1 MAFNET
7 KLYEN
12 LEKLV
17 LTTQLGSG
25 NAMQCNAG
33 LLSFIFDFLQ
43 LFNVPKATL
52 TRLKNNTSNANKA
65 DFPENGEVALIQQL
79 YFKPVQPETDLYQS
93 LEQLKKSPTA
103 KTHKTRFLFVT
114 DFRNVEVYDVKA
126 DDFISCPFNKL
137 HKEYAFFLP
146 LAGFEKATLTE
157 ENPADTKAAEK
168 MGRLFDA
175 IQLKNSLDQH
185 SLNLFLTRLLFCF
198 FAEDTNIFAKQSF
211 SQLLNNHS
219 DNSGSQ
225 LQAIFSQ
232 LFTVLNLSE
241 RSPER
246 AKYPTHLTAFP
257 YVNGGLFADST
268 DIPEFDTR
276 SRRLLLECS
285 QLDWSEINPDIF
297 GSMFQAVIE
306 PKKRRSL
313 GQHYTSVQNIMKV
326 IKPLFLDPLY
336 TEFEN
341 IKSLKESKT
350 KDHKLT
356 ALLQRLS
363 EIKIFDPA
371 CGSGN
376 FLIIAYKEFR
386 KLEIEIFKALSEVKS
401 MFSYIQLDQFYG
413 LEIDDFACETA
424 RLSMWLAEHQMNVLL
439 EKEIGIHQPT
449 LPLKNSGRIF
459 CANSLRENWEVF
471 CPRQSTE
478 DEVYIIG
485 NPPFIGKNNRTD
497 EQTKDMEQVFQGFKT
512 FKSLDYVTNWFWK
525 GANYIKAS
533 KAKLGLVSTNSICQG
548 EQVATLW
555 KPIFDLG
562 VSIHFAYQTFAWK
575 NSAKDN
581 ATVHTIIVGLSAE
594 IEDKKTIYKEVNGNL
609 IQQQAVNISPYLTER
624 SNLAIEA
631 RSNPISSVSKMLFG
645 NKPVDGGFLLLEPK
659 EKEQL
664 TLQEP
669 NSQKWIKKLLGA
681 EEFINNKER
690 YCLWLVN
697 ISDEEL
703 QSMPA
708 VMERVKKVKVNRLKS
723 KDSGARKL
731 AERPH
736 QFRDLHNP
744 KSFIL
749 IPSVSSE
756 SRDYIPLGIFD
767 SQVISSN
774 RNYIIPNGSLYE
786 FGILH
791 SEMHNDWMRLVS
803 GRLESRYSYSATIVY
818 NNFPFPEVTE
828 AQKAEL
834 SELAEDILLVR
845 QDYPDMTLAELYNPE
860 TMPEPLKQA
869 HETLDKAVEKCY
881 RDKPFTDSSERVAF
895 LFQRYE
901 ELIKAEQQGGK

>member
-1 MAFNET
+1 M
-7 KLYEN
+7 
-12 LEKLV
+12 
-17 LTTQLGSG
+17 QC

-43 LFNVPKATL
+43 LFNIPKATL

-79 YFKPVQPETDLYQS
+79 YFKPVQPETDLYQT
-93 LEQLKKSPTA
+93 LEQLKKSPTV

-114 DFRNVEVYDVKA
+114 DFKNVEAYDVKA
-126 DDFISCPFNKL
+126 DDFISCPFNEL

-175 IQLKNSLDQH
+175 IQLRNSLDQH

-232 LFTVLNLSE
+232 LFTVLNLPE

-268 DIPEFDTR
+268 NIPEFDTR

-306 PKKRRSL
+306 PQKRRSL

-336 TEFEN
+336 AEFES

-376 FLIIAYKEFR
+376 FLIIAYKELR
-386 KLEIEIFKALSEVKS
+386 KLEIEIFKALSEVRS
-401 MFSYIQLDQFYG
+401 MFSYIQLDHFYG

-485 NPPFIGKNNRTD
+485 NPPFWGKQGRNAA
-497 EQTKDMEQVFQGFKT
+497 QTEDMEIVFHGLNGFKN
-512 FKSLDYVTNWFWK
+512 LDYVTNWFWK
-525 GANYIKAS
+525 GANYIKNS
-533 KAKLGLVSTNSICQG
+533 KAKLALVSTNSICQG

-555 KPIFDLG
+555 EPIFKLG
-562 VSIHFAYQTFAWK
+562 VSIHFAYQTFPWA
-575 NSAKDN
+575 NN
-581 ATVHTIIVGLSAE
+581 ARNKAAVHTIIVGLSSS
-594 IEDKKTIYKEVNGNL
+594 KEEHKLIFKEKDGNL
-609 IQQQAVNISPYLTER
+609 ISSKVTNISPYLVEGN
-624 SNLAIEA
+624 NLVISA
-631 RSNPISSVSKMLFG
+631 RRNTLNPLTPNIIFG
-645 NKPVDGGFLLLEPK
+645 SMPNDGGYLLLEQE
-659 EKEQL
+659 EKDNLLRKNKTIEQY
-664 TLQEP
+664 
-669 NSQKWIKKLLGA
+669 IKQILGS
-681 EEFINNKER
+681 EEFINNKKR
-690 YCLWLVN
+690 YCLWFLN
-697 ISDEEL
+697 ENLTEL
-703 QSMPA
+703 
-708 VMERVKKVKVNRLKS
+708 KKIPELLEILKNVEN
-723 KDSGARKL
+723 ARKSSSRETTRAL
-731 AERPH
+731 AIYPH
-736 QFRDLHNP
+736 LFGEIRQPTSGNY
-744 KSFIL
+744 IL
-749 IPSVSSE
+749 IPSTSSE
-756 SRDYIPLGIFD
+756 NRKYIPIGFLNSD
-767 SQVISSN
+767 VISTN
-774 RNYIIPNGSLYE
+774 ANLLIPNASMFE
-786 FGILH
+786 FAILT
-791 SEMHNDWMRLVS
+791 SEMHNDFMRVVA
-803 GRLESRYSYSATIVY
+803 GRLESRYRYSNTIVY

-828 AQKAEL
+828 AQKAKL

-845 QDYPDMTLAELYNPE
+845 QDYPDMTLAQLYNPE

-881 RDKPFTDSSERVAF
+881 RDKPFADSSERVAF

-901 ELIKAEQQGGK
+901 ELIKAEQQRG

>member
-1 MAFNET
+1 
-7 KLYEN
+7 
-12 LEKLV
+12 
-17 LTTQLGSG
+17 
-25 NAMQCNAG
+25 MQCNAG

-43 LFNVPKATL
+43 LFNIPKATL

-65 DFPENGEVALIQQL
+65 DFPKNGEVALIQQL
-79 YFKPVQPETDLYQS
+79 YFKPVQPETDLYQT
-93 LEQLKKSPTA
+93 LEQLKKSPTV

-114 DFRNVEVYDVKA
+114 DFKNVEAYDVKA
-126 DDFISCPFNKL
+126 DDFISCPFNEL

-175 IQLKNSLDQH
+175 IQLRNSLDQH

-232 LFTVLNLSE
+232 LFTVLNLPE
-241 RSPER
+241 RS
-246 AKYPTHLTAFP
+246 
-257 YVNGGLFADST
+257 
-268 DIPEFDTR
+268 
-276 SRRLLLECS
+276 
-285 QLDWSEINPDIF
+285 PDIF

-306 PKKRRSL
+306 PQKRRSL

-336 TEFEN
+336 AEFEN
-341 IKSLKESKT
+341 IKSQKESKT
-350 KDHKLT
+350 KDHKFT

-376 FLIIAYKEFR
+376 FLIIAYKELR
-386 KLEIEIFKALSEVKS
+386 KLEIEIFKALSEVRS

-485 NPPFIGKNNRTD
+485 NPPFGGKQGRNAA
-497 EQTKDMEQVFQGFKT
+497 QTEDMEIVFHGLNGFKN
-512 FKSLDYVTNWFWK
+512 LDYVTNWFWK
-525 GANYIKAS
+525 GANYIKNS
-533 KAKLGLVSTNSICQG
+533 KAKLALVSTNSICQG

-555 KPIFDLG
+555 EPIFKLG
-562 VSIHFAYQTFAWK
+562 VSIHFAYQTFPWA
-575 NSAKDN
+575 NN
-581 ATVHTIIVGLSAE
+581 ARNKAAVHTIIVGLSSS
-594 IEDKKTIYKEVNGNL
+594 KEEHKLIFKEKDGNL
-609 IQQQAVNISPYLTER
+609 ISSKVTNISPYLVEGN
-624 SNLAIEA
+624 NLVISA
-631 RSNPISSVSKMLFG
+631 RRNTLNPLTPNILFG
-645 NKPVDGGFLLLEPK
+645 SMPNDGGYLLLEQE
-659 EKEQL
+659 EKDNLLRKNKTIEQY
-664 TLQEP
+664 
-669 NSQKWIKKLLGA
+669 IKQILGS
-681 EEFINNKER
+681 EEFINNKKR
-690 YCLWLVN
+690 YCLWFLN
-697 ISDEEL
+697 ANLTEL
-703 QSMPA
+703 
-708 VMERVKKVKVNRLKS
+708 KKIPELLEILKNVENS
-723 KDSGARKL
+723 RKSSSRETTRELAAYPHLFGEIRQPTSG
-731 AERPH
+731 
-736 QFRDLHNP
+736 
-744 KSFIL
+744 SYIL
-749 IPSVSSE
+749 IPRVSSE
-756 SRDYIPLGIFD
+756 NRKYIPIGFFD
-767 SQVISSN
+767 YQTISTDAN
-774 RNYIIPNGSLYE
+774 LLIPNASMFE
-786 FGILH
+786 FAILT
-791 SEMHNDWMRLVS
+791 SEMHNDFMRVVA
-803 GRLESRYSYSATIVY
+803 GRLKSDYRYSNSLVY

-828 AQKAEL
+828 AQKTKL

-845 QDYPDMTLAELYNPE
+845 QDYPDMTLAQLYNPE

-881 RDKPFTDSSERVAF
+881 RDKPFADSSERVAF

-901 ELIKAEQQGGK
+901 ELVKAEQQRGK

>member
-1 MAFNET
+1 
-7 KLYEN
+7 
-12 LEKLV
+12 
-17 LTTQLGSG
+17 
-25 NAMQCNAG
+25 MQCNAG

-65 DFPENGEVALIQQL
+65 DFPENGEVALIQQI
-79 YFKPVQPETDLYQS
+79 YFKPVQPETDLYQA
-93 LEQLKKSPTA
+93 LEQLKKSPTV

-114 DFRNVEVYDVKA
+114 DFKNVEAYDVKA
-126 DDFISCPFNKL
+126 DDFISCPFNEL

-175 IQLKNSLDQH
+175 IQLRNSLDQH

-246 AKYPTHLTAFP
+246 AKYPAHLTAFP

-306 PKKRRSL
+306 PQKRRSL

-336 TEFEN
+336 AEFES

-376 FLIIAYKEFR
+376 FLIIAYKELR

-485 NPPFIGKNNRTD
+485 NPPFGGTNNRTS
-497 EQTKDMEQVFQGFKT
+497 EQSKDMEIVFRGINNFRN
-512 FKSLDYVTNWFWK
+512 LDYVTCWFWK
-525 GANYIKAS
+525 GVNYIEKS
-533 KAKLGLVSTNSICQG
+533 NAKLALIATNSICQG
-548 EQVATLW
+548 EQVPNLW
-555 KPIFDLG
+555 KPIIQKDIF
-562 VSIHFAYQTFAWK
+562 INFAVQSFVWH
-575 NSAKDN
+575 NNAKEN
-581 ATVHTIIVGLSAE
+581 ATVQTIVIGLSARNE
-594 IEDKKTIYKEVNGNL
+594 NTKILFSHINKELISKTVH
-609 IQQQAVNISPYLTER
+609 NISPYLIEGENTFLENR
-624 SNLAIEA
+624 LSPLCRIPEICLSNVP
-631 RSNPISSVSKMLFG
+631 RD
-645 NKPVDGGFLLLEPK
+645 DGFFFLNEEEKNILLEK
-659 EKEQL
+659 
-664 TLQEP
+664 
-669 NSQKWIKKLLGA
+669 NKKANDYIRKVLGGD
-681 EEFINNKER
+681 EFLNDKVR
-690 YCLWLVN
+690 YCLWLKNEDLSVLEKDTF
-697 ISDEEL
+697 IK
-703 QSMPA
+703 
-708 VMERVKKVKVNRLKS
+708 ERLNKIRNFRS
-723 KDSGARKL
+723 SSSRESTQRQADT
-731 AERPH
+731 PH
-736 QFRDLHNP
+736 LFSEIRQPD
-744 KSFIL
+744 KGEYIL
-749 IPSVSSE
+749 IPSPSSE
-756 SRDYIPLGIFD
+756 KRKYIPIGFMSYD
-767 SQVISSN
+767 VIAINSFM
-774 RNYIIPNGSLYE
+774 IPNATLYE
-786 FGILH
+786 FAILT
-791 SEMHNDWMRLVS
+791 SEIHNDFIRAVT
-803 GRLESRYSYSATIVY
+803 GRLENRIRYSSKVIY

-828 AQKAEL
+828 AQKAKL

-845 QDYPDMTLAELYNPE
+845 QDYPDMTLAQLYNPE

>member
-1 MAFNET
+1 
-7 KLYEN
+7 
-12 LEKLV
+12 
-17 LTTQLGSG
+17 
-25 NAMQCNAG
+25 MQCNAG

-79 YFKPVQPETDLYQS
+79 YFKPVQPETDLYQT
-93 LEQLKKSPTA
+93 LEQLKKSPTV

-114 DFRNVEVYDVKA
+114 DFKNVEAYDVKA
-126 DDFISCPFNKL
+126 DDFISCPFNEL

-175 IQLKNSLDQH
+175 IQLRNSLDQH

-232 LFTVLNLSE
+232 LFTVLNLPE

-268 DIPEFDTR
+268 NIPEFDTR

-306 PKKRRSL
+306 PQKRRSL

-336 TEFEN
+336 AEFES

-350 KDHKLT
+350 KDHKFT

-376 FLIIAYKEFR
+376 FLIIAYKELR
-386 KLEIEIFKALSEVKS
+386 KLEIEIFKVLSEVRS
-401 MFSYIQLDQFYG
+401 MFSYIQLDHFYG

-485 NPPFIGKNNRTD
+485 NPPFGGKQGRNAA
-497 EQTKDMEQVFQGFKT
+497 QTEDMEIVFHGLNGFKN
-512 FKSLDYVTNWFWK
+512 LDYVTNWFWK
-525 GANYIKAS
+525 GANYIKNS
-533 KAKLGLVSTNSICQG
+533 KAKLALVSTNSICQG

-555 KPIFDLG
+555 EPIFKLG
-562 VSIHFAYQTFAWK
+562 VSIHFAYQTFPWA
-575 NSAKDN
+575 NN
-581 ATVHTIIVGLSAE
+581 ARNKAAVHTIIVGLSSS
-594 IEDKKTIYKEVNGNL
+594 KEEHKLIFKEKDGNL
-609 IQQQAVNISPYLTER
+609 ISSKVTNISPYLVEGNNFCINSKQQPFLGR
-624 SNLAIEA
+624 QPLIVGSRPACDGNLL
-631 RSNPISSVSKMLFG
+631 ISPETRNRILEQNYEL
-645 NKPVDGGFLLLEPK
+645 NKHIRPALGGK
-659 EKEQL
+659 
-664 TLQEP
+664 
-669 NSQKWIKKLLGA
+669 
-681 EEFINNKER
+681 EFINNIAR
-690 YCLWLVN
+690 YCLWLC
-697 ISDEEL
+697 DLEKEEL
-703 QSMPA
+703 HSITSKTPL
-708 VMERVKKVKVNRLKS
+708 VKELLDNVKKFRLSSSNIVLHDFAETPHLFQSNR
-723 KDSGARKL
+723 
-731 AERPH
+731 
-736 QFRDLHNP
+736 QP
-744 KSFIL
+744 KTGEMLFIPQL
-749 IPSVSSE
+749 SSE
-756 SRDYIPLGIFD
+756 NRRYIPIGYINCD
-767 SQVISSN
+767 VIVTDPHFML
-774 RNYIIPNGSLYE
+774 PNASMFE
-786 FGILH
+786 FAILT
-791 SEMHNDWMRLVS
+791 SEMHNDFMRVVA
-803 GRLESRYSYSATIVY
+803 GRLKSDYRYSNSLVY

-828 AQKAEL
+828 AQKTKL

-845 QDYPDMTLAELYNPE
+845 QDYPDMTLAQLYNPE

-881 RDKPFTDSSERVAF
+881 RDKPFADSSERVAF

-901 ELIKAEQQGGK
+901 ELVKAEQQRGK

>member
-1 MAFNET
+1 
-7 KLYEN
+7 
-12 LEKLV
+12 
-17 LTTQLGSG
+17 
-25 NAMQCNAG
+25 MQCNAG

-79 YFKPVQPETDLYQS
+79 YFKPVQPETDLYQT
-93 LEQLKKSPTA
+93 LEQLKKSPTV

-114 DFRNVEVYDVKA
+114 DFKNVEAYDVKA
-126 DDFISCPFNKL
+126 DDFISCPFNEL

-175 IQLKNSLDQH
+175 IQLRNSLDQH

-232 LFTVLNLSE
+232 LFTVLNLPE

-268 DIPEFDTR
+268 NIPEFDTR

-306 PKKRRSL
+306 PQKRRSL

-336 TEFEN
+336 AEFES

-350 KDHKLT
+350 KDHKFT

-376 FLIIAYKEFR
+376 FLIIAYKELR

-401 MFSYIQLDQFYG
+401 MFSYIQLDHFYG

-449 LPLKNSGRIF
+449 LPLKNSGHIR
-459 CANSLRENWEVF
+459 CANSLREDWKEF

-485 NPPFIGKNNRTD
+485 NPPFGGTNNRTP
-497 EQTKDMEQVFQGFKT
+497 EQSKDMEVVFRGFNN
-512 FKSLDYVTNWFWK
+512 FRSLDYVTCWFCK
-525 GANYIKAS
+525 GANYIKNS
-533 KAKLGLVSTNSICQG
+533 KAKLAFVATNSICQG
-548 EQVATLW
+548 EQVSTLW
-555 KPIFDLG
+555 KPLLKLNIY
-562 VSIHFAYQTFAWK
+562 IHFAHQTFSWA
-575 NSAKDN
+575 NNARDN
-581 ATVHTIIVGLSAE
+581 AAVHTIIVGLSSE
-594 IEDKKTIYKEVNGNL
+594 KENYKFLIKEKDGILITQKVN
-609 IQQQAVNISPYLTER
+609 NISPYL
-624 SNLAIEA
+624 IEGNNIIIE
-631 RSNPISSVSKMLFG
+631 SKEKPISKVSEMLLG
-645 NKPVDGGFLLLEPK
+645 NVPRDGGNLLFTPE
-659 EKEQL
+659 EKESFIKN
-664 TLQEP
+664 EP
-669 NSQKWIKKLLGA
+669 IAEKWFREFLGA
-681 EEFINNKER
+681 DEFLNGKKR
-690 YCLWLVN
+690 YCLWFTDCDLSSLEKIPSIAIVLN
-697 ISDEEL
+697 KIKKMRAESTRISTAK
-703 QSMPA
+703 QA
-708 VMERVKKVKVNRLKS
+708 TT
-723 KDSGARKL
+723 
-731 AERPH
+731 PH
-736 QFRDLHNP
+736 LFSEIRQP
-744 KSFIL
+744 KNGYYIL
-749 IPSVSSE
+749 IPCVSSE
-756 SRDYIPLGIFD
+756 RRKYIPINFLTSD
-767 SQVISSN
+767 VISSN
-774 RNYIIPNGSLYE
+774 ANAIVPNASMFE
-786 FGILH
+786 FAILT
-791 SEMHNDWMRLVS
+791 SEMHNDFMRVVA
-803 GRLESRYSYSATIVY
+803 GRLESRYRYSNTIVY

-828 AQKAEL
+828 AQKAKL

-845 QDYPDMTLAELYNPE
+845 QDYPDMTLAQLYNPE

-881 RDKPFTDSSERVAF
+881 RDKPFADSSERVAF

-901 ELIKAEQQGGK
+901 ELVKAEQQRGK

>member
-1 MAFNET
+1 M
-7 KLYEN
+7 
-12 LEKLV
+12 
-17 LTTQLGSG
+17 QC

-581 ATVHTIIVGLSAE
+581 VTVHTIIVGLSAE

>member
-297 GSMFQAVIE
+297 GSMFQAVID
-306 PKKRRSL
+306 PKERCSL

-336 TEFEN
+336 AEFEN

-376 FLIIAYKEFR
+376 FLIIAYKELR

-439 EKEIGIHQPT
+439 KKEIGIHQPT
-449 LPLKNSGRIF
+449 LPLKNSGCIF

-485 NPPFIGKNNRTD
+485 NPPFKGTNNRTA
-497 EQTKDMEQVFQGFKT
+497 EQSKDMEIVFRGINNFRN
-512 FKSLDYVTNWFWK
+512 LDYVTCWFWK
-525 GANYIKAS
+525 GSNYIRNS
-533 KAKLGLVSTNSICQG
+533 KAKLSLVSTNSICQG
-548 EQVATLW
+548 QQVGYLW
-555 KPIFDLG
+555 KPIFKLG
-562 VSIHFAYQTFAWK
+562 VSIHFAYQTFKWSNNARH
-575 NSAKDN
+575 SA
-581 ATVHTIIVGLSAE
+581 AVHTIIIGLSSQ
-594 IEDKKTIYKEVNGNL
+594 IEQNKSLFNELNNNL
-609 IQQQAVNISPYLTER
+609 IKRTTNYIGPYL
-624 SNLAIEA
+624 IENFDTIVDN
-631 RSNPISSVSKMLFG
+631 RDISICNSLLMIKG
-645 NKPVDGGFLLLEPK
+645 NMPYDYGHLLLTPEEKDDLISKEP
-659 EKEQL
+659 
-664 TLQEP
+664 
-669 NSQKWIKKLLGA
+669 SSIHWIKELLGA
-681 EEFINNKER
+681 DEFIKGKKR
-690 YCLWLVN
+690 WCLWLEN
-697 ISDEEL
+697 ITQNEL
-703 QSMPA
+703 ESMPYIYQ
-708 VMERVKKVKVNRLKS
+708 RVQLTKQARLNS
-723 KDSGARKL
+723 PDQAGRKL
-731 AERPH
+731 ANEPH
-736 QFRDLHNP
+736 LFRETNNP
-744 KSFIL
+744 ETYIL
-749 IPSVSSE
+749 IPSTTSE
-756 SRDYIPLGIFD
+756 NRAYIPIGFFNKNTITTNANFM
-767 SQVISSN
+767 
-774 RNYIIPNGSLYE
+774 IPNGTLFE
-786 FGILH
+786 FAILT
-791 SEMHNDWMRLVS
+791 SEMHNDFMRVVA
-803 GRLESRYSYSATIVY
+803 GRLESRYRYSNTIVY